1 MSSSYDV
8 HNIRVRAIKDDILV
22 TDMDF
27 GEIKTKSGIVLRSDN
42 GQSHGVKPRW
52 GLIYKV
58 GPEQKDFKPGQW
70 ILVEHGRWTS
80 KIKINDG
87 DGEKEIQKVDNSSI
101 LAYSDDKPGI
111 GDININDS
119 GF

>member
-1 MSSSYDV
+1 MYDI
-8 HNIRVRAIKDDILV
+8 HNIKVRAIKDDILV
-22 TDMDF
+22 TDMNF

-70 ILVEHGRWTS
+70 ILVEHGRWTR

-87 DGEKEIQKVDNSSI
+87 ESEKEIQKVDNTGI
-101 LAYSDDKPGI
+101 LAVSDDAPGP
-111 GDININDS
+111 GDVNINNS
-119 GF
+119 GY